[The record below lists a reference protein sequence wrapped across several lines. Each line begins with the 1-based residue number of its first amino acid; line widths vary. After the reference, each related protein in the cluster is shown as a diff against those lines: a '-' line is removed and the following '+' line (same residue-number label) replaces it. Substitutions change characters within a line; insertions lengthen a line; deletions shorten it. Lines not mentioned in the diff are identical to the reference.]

1 MLLCLLIQY
10 YYRDVSVPV
19 LSEMSCLA
27 VTMIYSLS
35 WCLCALV
42 TEVKF
47 SILLQLAT
55 GREASSQGGHAPKID
70 AEIQKHD

>member
-10 YYRDVSVPV
+10 YSRDMSVPV
-19 LSEMSCLA
+19 LSEMSCLV

-35 WCLCALV
+35 WCLRVLM

-47 SILLQLAT
+47 SILMQLAT
-55 GREASSQGGHAPKID
+55 GREASSRGGHAPKID
-70 AEIQKHD
+70 AEIQKHG